1 MEEIK
6 IKGKCFNYEPEQLSY
21 ETSVVIDKD
30 IARENLLLFKKIA
43 DRNNFNFLIFYGTL
57 LGAIREHDFISHDI
71 DIDVVTNDEDKLL
84 EIIPELINN
93 GFKFIRYE
101 SSPSLKSYTTLYSF
115 RRSSVY
121 IDVYI
126 AYKEKNKYN
135 LLNCYIKKSFIEN
148 KMQYEF
154 LDEKFTI
161 PKEYIKILKLLYGKD
176 WKIPQKNKPGD
187 FKPRRNIIYY
197 LKRVYRR
204 FFKKKY
210 WLQIFTTGY
219 ISNPTLLFL
228 IYNCLDVFVCPS
240 IIENLPYTILESICS
255 GTPVTAFKAGGNPDI
270 IEHKYNGYLA
280 TPYDSSDLARRIDY
294 CIENKSILSKNVW

>member
-126 AYKEKNKYN
+126 AYKEKNKYKEEKQKTLDSFYDEILYP
-135 LLNCYIKKSFIEN
+135 LLGGVDIDDLMSGKNS
-148 KMQYEF
+148 
-154 LDEKFTI
+154 
-161 PKEYIKILKLLYGKD
+161 IKIDWYETSIKNLALLPHNENSTFNNRNYLEKIEKLKLL
-176 WKIPQKNKPGD
+176 KIKSV
-187 FKPRRNIIYY
+187 
-197 LKRVYRR
+197 LS
-204 FFKKKY
+204 
-210 WLQIFTTGY
+210 LTT
-219 ISNPTLLFL
+219 T
-228 IYNCLDVFVCPS
+228 PS
-240 IIENLPYTILESICS
+240 
-255 GTPVTAFKAGGNPDI
+255 A
-270 IEHKYNGYLA
+270 
-280 TPYDSSDLARRIDY
+280 
-294 CIENKSILSKNVW
+294 KSTSP